1 MLTREAEYYDGLPIQ
16 GIGSKPLVQR
26 VARQLRLAVTTP
38 SIMLGVACLLLHL
51 VVNARYG
58 VFRDE
63 LYFIVCGQH
72 PALGY
77 VDQPPLAP
85 LIAAG
90 SYSLFGT
97 ALEPLRLAPAL
108 AMSATVALTA
118 ELARIL
124 GGLRFA
130 QWACG
135 LAVLLAPVFLVDG
148 LILTTDFL
156 QPLTWLGCSWCLVR
170 LMQTRD
176 ERWWIAFGA
185 IVGVS
190 MASKYLI
197 CFYVAGLAVG
207 VLATPLRTS
216 LLRPW
221 LYAGAALAI
230 ALAAPS
236 LYWQTQHGW
245 PFLELGK
252 AGLNGKN
259 LPLSPLA
266 FLGQELI
273 FPGPVAAPL
282 WLAGLWRFS
291 VRPAKPQYRVFPI
304 AYALIFGLIV
314 GLHGKPYYLTPIYP
328 TLFAGGAVA
337 IERWL
342 GPALMRRL
350 AIGGLVAS
358 GVLVAPFA
366 LPILP
371 PSHFRDYAHTLGI
384 QTYSAANERETTGI
398 LPQQLADMFGWRE
411 MAAEVAAV
419 YRALPA
425 AERSKAVFFGRNYG
439 EAAAV
444 DVFGPALHG
453 PPVISG
459 NNNYF
464 LWGPR
469 GFDGS
474 VVIAFGGGHD
484 EISKLFSS
492 VTVAGE
498 IRNRYAMP
506 YESNIPIYVLR
517 RPREPLSGIWPRLK
531 HYE

>member
-1 MLTREAEYYDGLPIQ
+1 MTV
-16 GIGSKPLVQR
+16 GSRAALQR
-26 VARQLRLAVTTP
+26 RVSSLQTAFATP
-38 SIMLGVACLLLHL
+38 SIMLGAACLLLHL
-51 VVNARYG
+51 IVNTRYG

-85 LIAAG
+85 LIAAA
-90 SYSLFGT
+90 SHALFGT

-118 ELARIL
+118 EFARVL
-124 GGLRFA
+124 GGGRFA
-130 QWACG
+130 QWLCG
-135 LAVLLAPVFLVDG
+135 LAVMLAPVFLVDG

-156 QPLTWLGCSWCLVR
+156 QPLTWLGCSWCIVQVIR
-170 LMQTRD
+170 TKD

-197 CFYVAGLAVG
+197 CFYIVGLAAG
-207 VLATPLRTS
+207 VLATPLRAS

-221 LYAGAALAI
+221 LYVGAALAA

-236 LYWQTQHGW
+236 LYWQAEHGW
-245 PFLELGK
+245 PFFELGA
-252 AGLNGKN
+252 AGMNGKN

-266 FLGQELI
+266 FFGQELV
-273 FPGPVAAPL
+273 FPGPIAAPI

-291 VRPAKPQYRVFPI
+291 VRPPQPQYRVFAI
-304 AYALIFGLIV
+304 AYAVSFGLIV
-314 GLHGKPYYLTPIYP
+314 ALHGKPYYLTPIYP
-328 TLFAGGAVA
+328 ALFAGGAVA

-342 GPALMRRL
+342 AAPLFRQL
-350 AIGGLVAS
+350 AIGGLIVP

-371 PSHFRDYAHTLGI
+371 PSHFRDYAHSLGI
-384 QTYSAANERETTGI
+384 QTYSAATERETTGV
-398 LPQQLADMFGWRE
+398 LPQQLADMFGWRD
-411 MAAEVAAV
+411 MAAKVAAV
-419 YRALPA
+419 YQALPP

-444 DVFGPALHG
+444 DVYGPALHG

-459 NNNYF
+459 ANNYF
-464 LWGPR
+464 LWGPK

-474 VVIAFGGGHD
+474 LVIALGGDHDQLSKMFG
-484 EISKLFSS
+484 S
-492 VTVAGE
+492 VQVAGE
-498 IRNRYAMP
+498 IQNRYAMP

-517 RPREPLSGIWPRLK
+517 SPRVPMSLLWPRLK